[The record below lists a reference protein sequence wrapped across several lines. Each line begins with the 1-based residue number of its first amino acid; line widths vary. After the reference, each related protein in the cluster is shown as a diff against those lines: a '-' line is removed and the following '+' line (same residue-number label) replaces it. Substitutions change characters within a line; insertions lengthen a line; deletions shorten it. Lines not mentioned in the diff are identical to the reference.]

1 MSFFKTRKHYFQP
14 VREDGKVETIPFL
27 KAAADCTIPFL
38 DILGPKAFYVVK
50 TDINGNVTKLTK
62 KYELDPEKYSTLQDM
77 IDAEIET
84 KTTQNKGSATDA
96 LIWLKRALQFI
107 RGMFVN
113 LLNGVNDGENL
124 IPCAAKSYES
134 YLKPYHGWMVQKV
147 FGLVTKAMPYRRDL
161 LKAMGNGQ
169 DEETVI
175 NDMKEFLVLFG
186 QNLDAVVE
194 MYQSKNIDKEFKV

>member
-62 KYELDPEKYSTLQDM
+62 KYEMDPVNNSTLQGLVEGEV
-77 IDAEIET
+77 ANNSALKGGSGTET
-84 KTTQNKGSATDA
+84 